1 MADKGGSGG
10 KLLELFA
17 DLGAVYGIRWVLA
30 FAWKQVTG
38 REPPTNAEDLHV
50 GMGEA
55 MAWAVMVGVGT
66 EIARLLALR
75 AAAKRVRARQAAR
88 SRA

>member
-1 MADKGGSGG
+1 MADKGASSGRM
-10 KLLELFA
+10 LQIFA
-17 DLGAVYGIRWVLA
+17 DLGAVYGIRWLLS
-30 FAWKQVTG
+30 FGWKQVTG

-55 MAWAVMVGVGT
+55 MAWAIMVGVGT

-75 AAAKRVRARQAAR
+75 AAASRVRARQAA
-88 SRA
+88 SSQE

>member
-1 MADKGGSGG
+1 MAGKGGGGG
-10 KLLELFA
+10 KMLEIFA

-30 FAWKQVTG
+30 FGWKQVTG

-55 MAWAVMVGVGT
+55 IAWAVMVGVGT

-75 AAAKRVRARQAAR
+75 ATASRVRARQTDR
-88 SRA
+88 

>member
-1 MADKGGSGG
+1 MAGKGGSGG
-10 KLLELFA
+10 KMLEIFA

-30 FAWKQVTG
+30 FGWRQVTG

-66 EIARLLALR
+66 ELARLLALR
-75 AAAKRVRARQAAR
+75 AAARRVRARQAAK
-88 SRA
+88 

>member
-1 MADKGGSGG
+1 MTDKAGSGG
-10 KLLELFA
+10 KILEILA

-30 FAWKQVTG
+30 FGWKQVTG
-38 REPPTNAEDLHV
+38 REPPTNVEDLQV

-66 EIARLLALR
+66 EIARLLAIR
-75 AAAKRVRARQAAR
+75 AAARRVRARRGA
-88 SRA
+88 S

>member
-1 MADKGGSGG
+1 MAGKGGGGG
-10 KLLELFA
+10 KMLGIFA

-30 FAWKQVTG
+30 FVWKQVTG
-38 REPPTNAEDLHV
+38 REPPTNQEDLHV

-66 EIARLLALR
+66 ELARLLALR
-75 AAAKRVRARQAAR
+75 AAARSVRARQ
-88 SRA
+88 SGS

>member
-1 MADKGGSGG
+1 MASKGGNGG

-17 DLGAVYGIRWVLA
+17 DLGAVYGIRWVLSLG
-30 FAWKQVTG
+30 WKQVTG

-75 AAAKRVRARQAAR
+75 AAARSVRARQDA
-88 SRA
+88 S

>member
-1 MADKGGSGG
+1 MTDKAGTGGRM
-10 KLLELFA
+10 LELFA
-17 DLGAVYGIRWVLA
+17 DLGAVYGVRWVLA
-30 FAWKQVTG
+30 FGWKQVTG
-38 REPPTNAEDLHV
+38 REPPTNVEDLHV

-75 AAAKRVRARQAAR
+75 AAARRVRARRAA
-88 SRA
+88 S

>member
-1 MADKGGSGG
+1 MAGKGGGGG
-10 KLLELFA
+10 KMLEIFA

-30 FAWKQVTG
+30 FGWRQVTG
-38 REPPTNAEDLHV
+38 REPPTSAEDLHV
-50 GMGEA
+50 GIGEA

-75 AAAKRVRARQAAR
+75 AAARRVRARQAAK
-88 SRA
+88 

>member
-1 MADKGGSGG
+1 MAGKGGGGG
-10 KLLELFA
+10 KILEIFA

-30 FAWKQVTG
+30 FGWKQVTG

-66 EIARLLALR
+66 EIARLLAMR
-75 AAAKRVRARQAAR
+75 AAARRVRARQTAR
-88 SRA
+88 

>member
-1 MADKGGSGG
+1 MASKGGNSGR
-10 KLLELFA
+10 LLELFA
-17 DLGAVYGIRWVLA
+17 DLAAVYGIRWVLA
-30 FAWKQVTG
+30 LGWKQVTG

-66 EIARLLALR
+66 EIARLLAMR
-75 AAAKRVRARQAAR
+75 AAARRVRARQAAR
-88 SRA
+88 

>member
-1 MADKGGSGG
+1 MADKGGGSG

-30 FAWKQVTG
+30 LGWKQVTG
-38 REPPTNAEDLHV
+38 REPPTHAEDLHV

-88 SRA
+88 SRV

>member
-1 MADKGGSGG
+1 MADKGGTSG

-17 DLGAVYGIRWVLA
+17 DLGAVDGIRWVLA
-30 FAWKQVTG
+30 FGWKQVTG

-75 AAAKRVRARQAAR
+75 AAARRVRARQAAR
-88 SRA
+88 

>member
-1 MADKGGSGG
+1 MRDNAGTGGRM
-10 KLLELFA
+10 LELFA
-17 DLGAVYGIRWVLA
+17 DLGAVYGVRWLLA
-30 FAWKQVTG
+30 LGWKQVTG
-38 REPPTNAEDLHV
+38 REPPTNVEDLHV

-75 AAAKRVRARQAAR
+75 AAARRVRARQAAR
-88 SRA
+88 

>member
-1 MADKGGSGG
+1 MAEKGATGG
-10 KLLELFA
+10 KILEIFA
-17 DLGAVYGIRWVLA
+17 DLGAVYGIRWLLG
-30 FAWKQVTG
+30 FGWKQVTG

-55 MAWAVMVGVGT
+55 MAWAVMGT

-75 AAAKRVRARQAAR
+75 AAARRVRARQPA
-88 SRA
+88 S

>member
-1 MADKGGSGG
+1 MAEKGATGG
-10 KLLELFA
+10 KILEIFA
-17 DLGAVYGIRWVLA
+17 DLGAVYGIRWLLG
-30 FAWKQVTG
+30 FGWKQVTG
-38 REPPTNAEDLHV
+38 QEPPTNAEDLHV

-75 AAAKRVRARQAAR
+75 AAARRVRARQPA
-88 SRA
+88 S